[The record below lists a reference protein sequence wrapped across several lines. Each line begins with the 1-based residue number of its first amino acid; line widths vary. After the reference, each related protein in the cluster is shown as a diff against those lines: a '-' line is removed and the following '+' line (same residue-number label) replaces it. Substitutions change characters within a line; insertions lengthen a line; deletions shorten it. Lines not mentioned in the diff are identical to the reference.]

1 MTTDEKLD
9 KLIDF
14 FINMYKGPCFLMTPA
29 EIQIALK
36 KIKEGEEKKKER
48 EFDPTKPVQTKNG
61 KSARIICTDLKDSQ
75 PLVVLVS
82 RENGKEDVETYTI
95 KGKRFLIGDDP
106 RDLINI

>member
-1 MTTDEKLD
+1 MTTDEKLNQ
-9 KLIDF
+9 LIDF
-14 FINMYKGPCFLMTPA
+14 FINMYTEPCFLMTPA

-36 KIKEGEEKKKER
+36 KIKEGEEIKKEK
-48 EFDPTKPVQTKNG
+48 EFDPTKPVQTRDGRK
-61 KSARIICTDLKDSQ
+61 ARIIFTDLKASQ

-82 RENGKEDVETYTI
+82 RENGIEDIETYTI